1 VLIEATFSQ
10 SGKLVCIRGDI
21 VVLEYYTNVIH
32 DNRVYKLDHVEK
44 CCDDII
50 NKIGKGFSIEEN
62 DNGID
67 IGLYVSDYETFY
79 YKMEYCPFCG
89 EKIES
94 KELSIADFT
103 EKYQEIQKKLEWLS
117 VGDEG
122 FQELQEELRDI
133 SLSEL

>member
-1 VLIEATFSQ
+1 M
-10 SGKLVCIRGDI
+10 
-21 VVLEYYTNVIH
+21 VLEYYTNVIH

-67 IGLYVSDYETFY
+67 IGLYVSDHETFY

-89 EKIES
+89 EKIIT
-94 KELSIADFT
+94 KELSVFDAT
-103 EKYQEIQKKLEWLS
+103 ELYRQIQKKLEFLS

-122 FQELQEELRDI
+122 FQELQEELRE
-133 SLSEL
+133 LSWTEL